1 MVKGSCEGGQD
12 HEVVLSSERDDYQGH
27 GQEPDMLGTD
37 LVCDCQLFCA
47 EQVI

>member
-12 HEVVLSSERDDYQGH
+12 QEVESERDDYQGH
-27 GQEPDMLGTD
+27 GQEPDVLGTD

-47 EQVI
+47 KQVI